1 MELVEFGNK
10 LSLDVSESCLRIEAA
25 NDFSLKFQM
34 ESLPYTVHAFSVCV
48 KKVAELAK
56 NEMRSLSAFSGINSH
71 VALTH
76 LLVLLC
82 QETRGGL

>member
-25 NDFSLKFQM
+25 HDFSLKFQM
-34 ESLPYTVHAFSVCV
+34 ESLPYTVHAQRMRE
-48 KKVAELAK
+48 KVAELAK